1 MSYSG
6 INHQQDVYDFHYFET
21 VDVTNATDDA
31 ADTSNTNLSK
41 SGLRRKD
48 STRMKSNFVLHPA
61 LGNNGIDLNGTKSAT
76 KSTISSLHKSNGKL
90 LISIPLNLLKSTYT
104 PKMFGNNATSPVSKQ
119 QKTFQTSATPT
130 SLSVFQKFE
139 NDASSPVSKQP
150 TTSKHSLKKLT
161 ISQKFG
167 KILDFNTL
175 QNEEGEHDA
184 FHKDQIQNGNPSAGD
199 DIIYDCTVDGYALYY
214 MVILFLL

>member
-41 SGLRRKD
+41 SGLKRKD

-61 LGNNGIDLNGTKSAT
+61 LGNNGIDLNGTTSAT
-76 KSTISSLHKSNGKL
+76 KSTISSLHTSNGKL
-90 LISIPLNLLKSTYT
+90 LISIPLNLLKSTYA
-104 PKMFGNNATSPVSKQ
+104 PKIFGNNAP
-119 QKTFQTSATPT
+119 
-130 SLSVFQKFE
+130 
-139 NDASSPVSKQP
+139 SPVSKQP
-150 TTSKHSLKKLT
+150 TTFKHPLEKLT

-199 DIIYDCTVDGYALYY
+199 DIIYDCTADGYVFRYLL
-214 MVILFLL
+214 ILFLLFELNKLKLTLF